1 MEQTKLALSAVMIVA
16 VGLIGTN
23 FVTYSELTGQEKF
36 DAILDSNTIYGH
48 ITVVHSDPDGNVLSY
63 IQTDNL
69 IAKNGKDCIAEL
81 VFGDLLTECTASSN
95 KEYNKI
101 ALFEDESFPITMN
114 ATGLDGGVIG
124 AGNGL
129 LDVDLTANGLE
140 FTQGTVSVNANAT
153 NTVGSKTDITKIF
166 TAGSGV
172 SGQVVNGAALFN
184 DSEDAVLAGQTFT
197 AVSLNTAD
205 TLTITWTI
213 TVT

>member
-23 FVTYSELTGQEKF
+23 FVTYSAMTGQEKF

-48 ITVVHSDPDGNVLSY
+48 LTVIHSDPDGNVLSY

-81 VFGDLLTECTASSN
+81 VFGTTLTACTMFPN
-95 KEYNKI
+95 KVFDKI
-101 ALFEDESFPITMN
+101 ALFKDESFPITMN

-129 LDVDLTANGLE
+129 LDVDLTNNGLKI
-140 FTQGTVSVNANAT
+140 TTGTVSVNANAT
-153 NTVGSKTDITKIF
+153 NTVGSKTDITKTF

-172 SGQVVNGAALFN
+172 SGQVVNGAALFSN
-184 DSEDAVLAGQTFT
+184 NEEAVLAGQTFT
-197 AVSLNTAD
+197 AVSLNTDD

>member
-1 MEQTKLALSAVMIVA
+1 MEQTKLALTAVMIVA

-36 DAILDSNTIYGH
+36 DTLSYSNPVYGH

-69 IAKNGKDCIAEL
+69 IATIGKDCISEL
-81 VFGDLLTECTASSN
+81 TFGDLNTNCTASSN
-95 KEYNKI
+95 KEFNKI
-101 ALFEDESFPITMN
+101 ALFEDESFPASMN
-114 ATGLDGGVIG
+114 ATGLKT
-124 AGNGL
+124 
-129 LDVDLTANGLE
+129 VDLENNGLE
-140 FTQGTVSVNANAT
+140 LTQGTTSVNANAT
-153 NTVGSKTDITKIF
+153 SSVGSKTDITKTF

-197 AVSLNTAD
+197 AVSLNTDD